1 MANPNLNNLS
11 NISGGAASLTLTT
24 GYQTLITAQS
34 DTVYKINSILIS
46 TCTTGTGDTVTVKI
60 GTNPYVIKTL
70 PINTFIDFV
79 INKPL
84 YLLEGNTLE
93 IKKAGDSG
101 SEPIYCTASYEV
113 LS

>member
-11 NISGGAASLTLTT
+11 NISVGSASLELTDAS
-24 GYQTLITAQS
+24 QALITAQS
-34 DTVYKINSILIS
+34 GTVYKINSILIS
-46 TCTTGTGDTVTVKI
+46 TTTTGDTVTVTI
-60 GTNPYVIKTL
+60 SGDPYVIKTL
-70 PINTFIDFV
+70 PNNTFIDFV

-84 YLLEGNTLE
+84 YLLEGKILRVNKEGT
-93 IKKAGDSG
+93 SG